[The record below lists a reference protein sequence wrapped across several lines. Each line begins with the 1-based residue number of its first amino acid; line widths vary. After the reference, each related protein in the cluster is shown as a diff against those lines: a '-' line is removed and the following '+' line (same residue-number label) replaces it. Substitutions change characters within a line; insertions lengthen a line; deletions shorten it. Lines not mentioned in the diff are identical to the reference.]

1 MEEILTGNDALKAS
15 FELGYICKN
24 GEMFSPKGNKV
35 GRVERRVAK
44 LSNTFPL
51 CIVKILKK
59 ITFGL

>member
-51 CIVKILKK
+51 
-59 ITFGL
+59 